1 MDLWTPSRHT
11 GRGEFVH
18 GIELCAICDR
28 PNCGATV
35 IVSRLGSE
43 RKRFDSETASIEM
56 ICPACD
62 KPFELSITEM
72 KRVNV
77 SDDQLRMGFFGG
89 RRTAGARSAGAGTG

>member
-1 MDLWTPSRHT
+1 M
-11 GRGEFVH
+11 H

-35 IVSRLGSE
+35 IVSKLGSD

-62 KPFELSITEM
+62 KSFELSITAME
-72 KRVNV
+72 RVNV
-77 SDDQLRMGFFGG
+77 SEDQLRTGFFGG
-89 RRTAGARSAGAGTG
+89 RKAARAGSAAASRS